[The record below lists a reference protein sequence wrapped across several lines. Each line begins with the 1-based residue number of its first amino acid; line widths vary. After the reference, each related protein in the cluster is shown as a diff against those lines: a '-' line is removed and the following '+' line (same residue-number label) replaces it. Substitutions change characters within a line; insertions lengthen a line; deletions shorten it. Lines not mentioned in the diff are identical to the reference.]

1 MNHTLTK
8 TLCDQIEAF
17 FAGGH
22 CFLLAKGRVGLYAGL
37 LALNLPRGSKVIM
50 PGYTCMVVP
59 QAVQSAGLEPVYVDI
74 DPNTYNMDPSLLE
87 RAPSNDVAAVIT
99 QHTYGIPCDMAAIQQ
114 WAAPRKIPLI
124 EDCCHT
130 FGARVRGQLC
140 GTLGAFAF
148 MSGQWNKPFSTG
160 LGGIL
165 LVNDPSLADNVR
177 RIVREKAHQPG
188 LLRNLM
194 FRIQI
199 AAFELLVRPRTAA
212 RITRLY
218 RALTKYGLVIGSS
231 SAKELQGTL
240 PEHYL
245 STMAACQIRK
255 GIREMGRIEEN
266 IRHRTRL
273 SALYSQRLPEIGFA
287 PVEAARQSELPL
299 LRYPVR
305 VANKNEV
312 LHAAEKEGV
321 EIGSWFE
328 VPLHPAGTNMEEL
341 GYHPGMCPQA
351 EAASRQVINLPTH
364 LKVDKAT
371 ATCTLEF
378 LAKHAKPAR

>member
-1 MNHTLTK
+1 MNDKLAE
-8 TLCDQIEAF
+8 TLCKQIEGF
-17 FAGGH
+17 FGDSQ

-37 LALNLPRGSKVIM
+37 LAMNLPRGSKVIM

-59 QAVQSAGLEPVYVDI
+59 LAVQAAELEPVYVDI
-74 DPNTYNMDPSLLE
+74 DPSTYNLDLGLLE
-87 RAPSNDVAAVIT
+87 QAMASDTTALIV
-99 QHTYGIPCDMAAIQQ
+99 QHTYGIPCDMPVIQPSAAS
-114 WAAPRKIPLI
+114 RRIPII

-140 GTLGAFAF
+140 GRLGAFAF

-165 LVNDPSLADNVR
+165 LVNDPSLAERVH

-194 FRIQI
+194 LRIQI
-199 AAFELLVRPRTAA
+199 AAFELLVKPRTAA

-231 SAKELQGTL
+231 SAKELRGTL
-240 PEHYL
+240 PERYF

-273 SALYSQRLPEIGFA
+273 SVLYSQRLPELGFA
-287 PVEAARQSELPL
+287 PVEAVCQSEVPL

-305 VANKNEV
+305 VANKKEV
-312 LHAAEKEGV
+312 LEAAVRRGV

-328 VPLHPAGTNMEEL
+328 VPLHPEGTRMEDFGYRL
-341 GYHPGMCPQA
+341 GSCPES
-351 EAASRQVINLPTH
+351 EAACREVVNLPTH
-364 LKVDKAT
+364 MKVSEAT
-371 ATCTLEF
+371 ASKTLQF
-378 LAKHAKPAR
+378 LGEWARPA